1 MTVSLLVSTYNWPR
15 ALYLCL
21 DSVMQQT
28 ILPNEILIADDGS
41 GMATRDVVKHFERIS
56 PVPVRHIW
64 HEDRG
69 FRVATI
75 RNKAIAA
82 STCNYIIQIDG
93 DLILERHFV
102 QDHILFAKPGCYV
115 SGSRGIIT
123 EALTRQVLSGA
134 ITSLSALTKG
144 VRCSNNVMRIP
155 FMAIIYRMIAG
166 SKSPR
171 SCNMALWR
179 EDAIRVN
186 GYDESFE
193 GWGYEDTELGLRLDN
208 SGVRQRIMKFRGVA
222 FHLYHEQRSR
232 ENCPT
237 NEQRYLESIREH
249 RTRCRFGLDSHLPYT
264 YTYPPIILPTG
275 TQASVR

>member
-28 ILPNEILIADDGS
+28 ILPDEILIADDGS

-123 EALTRQVLSGA
+123 PKPSPVRS
-134 ITSLSALTKG
+134 SAEPS
-144 VRCSNNVMRIP
+144 RR
-155 FMAIIYRMIAG
+155 
-166 SKSPR
+166 SP
-171 SCNMALWR
+171 
-179 EDAIRVN
+179 
-186 GYDESFE
+186 
-193 GWGYEDTELGLRLDN
+193 
-208 SGVRQRIMKFRGVA
+208 
-222 FHLYHEQRSR
+222 
-232 ENCPT
+232 P
-237 NEQRYLESIREH
+237 
-249 RTRCRFGLDSHLPYT
+249 
-264 YTYPPIILPTG
+264 
-275 TQASVR
+275 